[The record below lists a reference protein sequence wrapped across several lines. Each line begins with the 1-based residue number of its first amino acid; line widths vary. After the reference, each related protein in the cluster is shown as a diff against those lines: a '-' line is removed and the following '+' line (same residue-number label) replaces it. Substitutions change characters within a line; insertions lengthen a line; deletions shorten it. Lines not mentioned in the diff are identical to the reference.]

1 MTQRL
6 ILARHASVDS
16 RYAGRFLGS
25 SDVPLSAR
33 GRRQASALARVL
45 ESRPIDRFL
54 VSPLERASQT
64 AAAME
69 RQALVDP
76 DLREIDFGRW
86 EGRSFDEIS
95 QGEPPELIDR
105 WGRFDLEFCFPQG
118 ESLGAFVGRIDK
130 LAVRLTAQADETLGV
145 ITHGG
150 VIRSM
155 ICRLLGL
162 APSHYLL
169 FDVPPASITTIDL
182 FDGRGVLSGL
192 SDVCHLEGLD

>member
-1 MTQRL
+1 MTKRL
-6 ILARHASVDS
+6 ILARHAAVDS

-25 SDVPLSAR
+25 SDVPLSAL
-33 GRRQASALARVL
+33 GRRQASALARAL
-45 ESRPIDRFL
+45 EGKSIDRLL
-54 VSPLERASQT
+54 VSPLERAAQT

-69 RQALVDP
+69 REALVDP

-105 WGRFDLEFCFPQG
+105 WGRFDLEFCFPRG
-118 ESLGAFVGRIDK
+118 ESLGAFVGRIDR
-130 LAVRLTAQADETLGV
+130 AAARLTARPDDTLGV

-162 APSHYLL
+162 RPSRYLL
-169 FDVPPASITTIDL
+169 FDVRPASITTIEL
-182 FDGRGVLSGL
+182 FDGQGVLTGL
-192 SDVCHLEGLD
+192 GDVCHLEGLD